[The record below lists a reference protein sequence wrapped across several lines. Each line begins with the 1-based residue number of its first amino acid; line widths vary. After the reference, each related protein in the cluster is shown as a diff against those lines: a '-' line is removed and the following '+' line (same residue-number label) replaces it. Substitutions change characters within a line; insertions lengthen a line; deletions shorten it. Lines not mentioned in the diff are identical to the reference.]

1 MWKIFHSVILF
12 LLTKKK
18 SEGIII
24 NINLNKLNDLEL
36 SVHNKLSEIITA
48 SEQLK
53 ILEAAEYCGVSPSK
67 VSKLVRKLGFENFK
81 QYKQFFGGYP
91 IIQED
96 KRISSELER
105 LKQFIESFDHT
116 LVDEFITLFKKYNRI
131 VLFGLG
137 PSFICVEYFA
147 YKLAL
152 VSEKNILVS
161 QVEDH
166 AQHLVD
172 EDTLLIVFSVT
183 GKFSSFENLF
193 NGVMSKGAEI
203 LLILEE
209 YDNSSALKADNIF
222 FLTQSTQSEK
232 LLPYEKTRTVFFIFI
247 EEILAKLMEENEKRK
262 DAHT

>member
-1 MWKIFHSVILF
+1 M
-12 LLTKKK
+12 T
-18 SEGIII
+18 I

-36 SVHNKLSEIITA
+36 AVHSKLSEIIK
-48 SEQLK
+48 ENDQLK
-53 ILEAAEYCGVSPSK
+53 ILEAADYCQVSSSK
-67 VSKLVRKLGFENFK
+67 ISKLVRKLGFESFK
-81 QYKQFFGGYP
+81 QYKQFLSGQP
-91 IIQED
+91 IIHED
-96 KRISSELER
+96 RNISSELER
-105 LKQFIESFDHT
+105 LKDFIDNFDPT

-152 VSEKNILVS
+152 VSGKNILVS
-161 QVEDH
+161 QGEDH

-183 GKFSSFENLF
+183 GKFASFENLF
-193 NGVMSKGAEI
+193 NSVKAKGAES

-209 YDNSSALKADNIF
+209 YDNTSALKADHIF
-222 FLTQSTQSEK
+222 YLTQSAQSEK

-247 EEILAKLMEENEKRK
+247 EEILAKLLVER
-262 DAHT
+262 DS